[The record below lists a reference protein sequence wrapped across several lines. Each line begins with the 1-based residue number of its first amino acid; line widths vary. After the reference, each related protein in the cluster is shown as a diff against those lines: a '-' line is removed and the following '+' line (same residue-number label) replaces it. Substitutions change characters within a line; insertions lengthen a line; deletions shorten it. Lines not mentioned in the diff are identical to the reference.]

1 MCDAGG
7 VHACLCASCICV
19 DATSCPSCSCPHLFP
34 PHLPQVTS
42 VLMDESSGQLFTGS
56 FDGTVRVWSCT
67 TGEVRG
73 WYDRNAVA

>member
-1 MCDAGG
+1 MHVQLRSCACDRG
-7 VHACLCASCICV
+7 HAS
-19 DATSCPSCSCPHLFP
+19 
-34 PHLPQVTS
+34 QVTS

-73 WYDRNAVA
+73 WLAGCGWQGVV